1 MAARPVQ
8 TTPGHEVDLLLA
20 AELLSSEP
28 QASNLP
34 APAGLQVCPACALP
48 FVVPGKVREV
58 LGANEVRLDLHCTNC
73 GAGRVAVHTDQD
85 LESLDLA
92 IDRSFADLLWTL
104 EVVWIANEESAIL
117 RFAAALRDD
126 QIVPE
131 DF

>member
-8 TTPGHEVDLLLA
+8 TTPGHEIDLLLA

-34 APAGLQVCPACALP
+34 APAGLQVCPACGLP

-58 LGANEVRLDLHCTNC
+58 VGANEVRIDLHCTNC
-73 GAGRVAVHTDQD
+73 GESRNAVHTDQD
-85 LESLDLA
+85 LESFDLA
-92 IDRSFADLLWTL
+92 LDRSFADMLWTL
-104 EVVWIANEESAIL
+104 EVIWIANEESAIQ
-117 RFAAALRDD
+117 RFRSALDAEL
-126 QIVPE
+126 IVPE